1 MAKNK
6 TNGKTA
12 PSEEEIK
19 DAVETVE
26 DTEDTTGV
34 ENPKNADESEDSK
47 DSEKSELDKANE
59 QIAALSDKLIRNA
72 AEFDNYKKRTAR
84 EKEDFYKSA
93 VCETVAPLLPVLDNL
108 ERAVAAAEDSGESG
122 SVLDGVKM
130 VKKQFEDALKSIG
143 VEPIEAVGEQFDPE
157 KHNAVMTA
165 DSDEDENTVLEE
177 FQKGYIY
184 RDKVVRHSM
193 VKVSN

>member
-26 DTEDTTGV
+26 DTEDTTAV

-59 QIAALSDKLIRNA
+59 QISALSDKLIRNA

>member
-6 TNGKTA
+6 TNGKTT

-19 DAVETVE
+19 DAVQTVE
-26 DTEDTTGV
+26 DTEDTTAA